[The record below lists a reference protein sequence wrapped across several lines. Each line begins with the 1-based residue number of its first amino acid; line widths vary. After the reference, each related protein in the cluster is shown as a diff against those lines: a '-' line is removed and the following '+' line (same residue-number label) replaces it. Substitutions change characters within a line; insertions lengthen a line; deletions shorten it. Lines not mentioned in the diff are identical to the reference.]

1 MKLFSVV
8 FSCNRISFQRL
19 CMCHAGCD
27 MLWFWMILAFICWCE
42 IHLQLGFDYTSDF
55 IRLQILGLP
64 VKRLA
69 GDSWGRFGLIPEML
83 ICIVTPW
90 LAWRL
95 TAFKD
100 MMLACSSPKKE
111 YLRSIQNHKASKAS
125 DQFRSEKRTSVWGH
139 ACDIML
145 PLISYTSKAW
155 LPEATTG
162 SNIDSDAGKA
172 DLADWW
178 LKLFNTWIMFNP
190 IWEEERKWLSYF
202 QGSSKR
208 SIRPCGHN
216 PVA

>member
-1 MKLFSVV
+1 
-8 FSCNRISFQRL
+8 
-19 CMCHAGCD
+19 MCHAGCD

-90 LAWRL
+90 LPWRGPDGWQL
-95 TAFKD
+95 SKTWCWHVPAQKQNIYGASKITRLPRLQINSD
-100 MMLACSSPKKE
+100 PKKE
-111 YLRSIQNHKASKAS
+111 PR
-125 DQFRSEKRTSVWGH
+125 FEGMPVTSCCHWYHTPVKLGYQKQPQVPTLTQTQ
-139 ACDIML
+139 ARQIL
-145 PLISYTSKAW
+145 QIG
-155 LPEATTG
+155 G
-162 SNIDSDAGKA
+162 S
-172 DLADWW
+172 
-178 LKLFNTWIMFNP
+178 KLFNTWITWFMFNP

-216 PVA
+216 PVT